1 MPVKKPLQRTYR
13 IHRRRDG
20 RFESRNEHPKDS
32 PLGVDSNLDMA
43 IGSAHREATMTA
55 RAEGCAV
62 VIEVQQPNGKW
73 KRHEIVQPPA
83 R

>member
-1 MPVKKPLQRTYR
+1 MVAKKPPQRTFR
-13 IHRRRDG
+13 IHRRQDG

-32 PLGVDSNLDMA
+32 PLGVDSSLHMA
-43 IGSAHREATMTA
+43 LGSAHREATLTA
-55 RAEGCAV
+55 RDEGCTV

-73 KRHEIVQPPA
+73 KRHDVIQPPT